1 MTSQPA
7 QHIITILI
15 LRNISQSKGNQAMK
29 FVQVIK
35 DNKRY
40 IYEAEKLVSDFFLF
54 FKKALYE
61 LKASG
66 LKLNFNI
73 FR

>member
-7 QHIITILI
+7 QHTITH
-15 LRNISQSKGNQAMK
+15 KGNQAMK

-35 DNKRY
+35 DNKRNV
-40 IYEAEKLVSDFFLF
+40 YEPEKLVSDFFLF
-54 FKKALYE
+54 FKKALYD

-66 LKLNFNI
+66 LELNFNI